1 MNDFSVF
8 RVQYL
13 YLTFRLDFRR
23 NACPGWPDLG
33 LDRSYERFIRP
44 IVLYFSFSCKWLSD
58 LNYWKPILL
67 KPINP
72 NLSKKCFRNIFLKF
86 ESIEF
91 SSGINFCDDVG
102 AAVATM
108 IDNINA
114 DIKQVTDN
122 IPIVFTIAQ
131 LIANQ

>member
-1 MNDFSVF
+1 MNWLKIK
-8 RVQYL
+8 YL
-13 YLTFRLDFRR
+13 STEKTSKNPR
-23 NACPGWPDLG
+23 NSA
-33 LDRSYERFIRP
+33 YI
-44 IVLYFSFSCKWLSD
+44 
-58 LNYWKPILL
+58 
-67 KPINP
+67 
-72 NLSKKCFRNIFLKF
+72 CFKF